1 MAHAQQLF
9 VGRLPIGTRSE
20 DLDKIFRR
28 YGRMTRCDVKQ
39 GIIYNIRS
47 RDYSTMIKLFYDNS
61 FLLLGLKMGK

>member
-39 GIIYNIRS
+39 GTYVYNFGIIIIVYNFGS
-47 RDYSTMIKLFYDNS
+47 RDYSTINNDNS
-61 FLLLGLKMGK
+61 VFY